1 MTEPQPIEPMSQADI
16 LSQAAKII
24 RARAKPENMARHLSK
39 KQARKMAA
47 IANANRKKR
56 GKK

>member
-1 MTEPQPIEPMSQADI
+1 MTDPKPIESLSQADI

-39 KQARKMAA
+39 TQARKMAA